1 MYKKFCEFL
10 FISLFTT
17 HAYSACKTDFNP
29 VDFTATMANA
39 LSDNSYLQLSSQTV
53 QASSPQPISGCNG
66 SGGGPSRFSM
76 ASNTDLST
84 SSTITKDGYTYYQIP
99 ASYITPT
106 PTFNI
111 YVAFSL
117 KDNQTNA
124 TEYWVNSASDSYTLY
139 TGTSDTRGIRLQSV
153 RLLISGLGNAEGTY
167 TINNP
172 RLGLMTANSGSG
184 NNLQTASTT
193 LRLSNSK
200 FIMTK
205 STCVVNGGAAINV
218 TLPTVRTSDFTSV
231 GQTLGE
237 TTFPV
242 NVSGCNTSDVNKSL
256 VALLTDNN
264 DPNQSS
270 SIGLLKNTGANNSQ
284 NVSVQIID
292 GVSNNP
298 IQIAP
303 KLIGSSSSFFSFGN
317 IGLGGTV
324 SKSFKARYYSN
335 ALPVPATNVNTQAT
349 ITLIYN

>member
-1 MYKKFCEFL
+1 MSKKFFWCI
-10 FISLFTT
+10 FILACSSK
-17 HAYSACKTDFNP
+17 AYSACTAVTNS
-29 VDFTATMANA
+29 VIFTATMTSA
-39 LSDNSYLQLSSQTV
+39 LSDNSYLQLSSQSV
-53 QASSPQPISGCNG
+53 QASSPQPISSCTGNG
-66 SGGGPSRFSM
+66 ISTFLMQP
-76 ASNTDLST
+76 NTDLNM
-84 SSTITKDGYTYYQIP
+84 SSPYINPKDGYTYFQIP
-99 ASYITPT
+99 SSFISTLPASTTVYI
-106 PTFNI
+106 
-111 YVAFSL
+111 AFSI
-117 KDNQTNA
+117 KDNQDSAEETWVSNA
-124 TEYWVNSASDSYTLY
+124 TTAYQIYSGSSN
-139 TGTSDTRGIRLQSV
+139 TRGIRLQNV
-153 RLLISGLGNAEGTY
+153 RILISGIGNAQGTY
-167 TINNP
+167 TVNP
-172 RLGLMTANSGSG
+172 LKLGQFSAKDSSK
-184 NNLQTASTT
+184 TASTNIN
-193 LRLSNSK
+193 LSPFN
-200 FIMTK
+200 FTITK

-242 NVSGCNTSDVNKSL
+242 NVSGCNASDVNKSL

-317 IGLGGTV
+317 IGSGGTV

-335 ALPVPATNVNTQAT
+335 VLPVPATNVNAQAT